1 MTVSCCLAPATN
13 EVEGAMTEMYA
24 KVTGSGVTE
33 TLIEPDVDLSV
44 AVTVI
49 EPGFIP
55 VNSPVALIDATVESD
70 VLQLTWAVRVLVL

>member
-1 MTVSCCLAPATN
+1 
-13 EVEGAMTEMYA
+13 MYA